1 MSTEAKRRSEA
12 DAHDQSTGKLAST
25 VIGLVTVFGGLIC
38 FALLIVFGMG
48 HG

>member
-1 MSTEAKRRSEA
+1 MSTEAKRHSEA
-12 DAHDQSTGKLAST
+12 DAQGQGGGNMAGT
-25 VIGLVTVFGGLIC
+25 VVGLVTVFGGLIC

>member
-1 MSTEAKRRSEA
+1 MSTEAKRRSAA
-12 DAHDQSTGKLAST
+12 DVQRQNGSNLAGT